1 MCFFFL
7 LLHASLWLLSLVWS
21 EFPLKKRRI
30 KPLKNRFICQT
41 LPGTQSSHEAI
52 PRNENSIECKR
63 WSEDTQPAL
72 MFTFSYYKMTSP
84 LQNLAILHYVA
95 CVYDSEWRIGI
106 LLSLDHEE
114 RDCQIK
120 FVYQT
125 RFTCS
130 FKWSPQRWCLLVTR
144 NPFIS
149 YTSYRNRTKI
159 RNYC

>member
-1 MCFFFL
+1 
-7 LLHASLWLLSLVWS
+7 
-21 EFPLKKRRI
+21 
-30 KPLKNRFICQT
+30 
-41 LPGTQSSHEAI
+41 
-52 PRNENSIECKR
+52 
-63 WSEDTQPAL
+63 

-130 FKWSPQRWCLLVTR
+130 FKWSPQDDVCWLPETLLFPTPVIGTGR
-144 NPFIS
+144 KYAITVNDA
-149 YTSYRNRTKI
+149 KI
-159 RNYC
+159 LNIYMSNI